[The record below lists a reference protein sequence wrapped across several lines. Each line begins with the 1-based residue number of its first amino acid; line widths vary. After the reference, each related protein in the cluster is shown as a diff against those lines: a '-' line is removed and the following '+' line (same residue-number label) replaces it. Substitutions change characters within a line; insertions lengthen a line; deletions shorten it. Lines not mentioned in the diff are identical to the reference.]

1 MLLGPTPRSR
11 KAATTEPTDVSTAPA
26 PTPPRLGLIRA
37 LLAASA
43 LLLLVP
49 AVMVAIDEAPLLALT
64 FGAPGL
70 AYAAAFLA
78 LRGSTLAPALVTARL
93 LAISA
98 LVFLFV
104 AVFVPSLL

>member
-1 MLLGPTPRSR
+1 MLLG
-11 KAATTEPTDVSTAPA
+11 
-26 PTPPRLGLIRA
+26 
-37 LLAASA
+37 
-43 LLLLVP
+43 P
-49 AVMVAIDEAPLLALT
+49 AVMVAIDEAPLLALA

-70 AYAAAFLA
+70 AYAAALLA
-78 LRGSTLAPALVTARL
+78 LRGSTLVPALVTARF